1 MSIKGKEVDVNDM
14 EIPNEDPSL
23 RISMV
28 NLNLRDDFQSGDH
41 ISKYHP
47 DSMKGQT
54 NELTSDPFQE
64 ENSKACYMDDINTV
78 KRRRVLAEKGKQY
91 RASHLDKK
99 KKASVSRINRKISDI
114 DVSTYTQ
121 ENDVTVKEELQ
132 QMR

>member
-14 EIPNEDPSL
+14 EIPDDDPSL

-54 NELTSDPFQE
+54 NELTSDPFQD
-64 ENSKACYMDDINTV
+64 ENSKACLWMILILLN
-78 KRRRVLAEKGKQY
+78 EG
-91 RASHLDKK
+91 
-99 KKASVSRINRKISDI
+99 
-114 DVSTYTQ
+114 
-121 ENDVTVKEELQ
+121 EF
-132 QMR
+132 

>member
-1 MSIKGKEVDVNDM
+1 M
-14 EIPNEDPSL
+14 L
-23 RISMV
+23 
-28 NLNLRDDFQSGDH
+28 
-41 ISKYHP
+41 
-47 DSMKGQT
+47 
-54 NELTSDPFQE
+54 
-64 ENSKACYMDDINTV
+64 MDDINTV
-78 KRRRVLAEKGKQY
+78 KRRRVLTEKGKQY